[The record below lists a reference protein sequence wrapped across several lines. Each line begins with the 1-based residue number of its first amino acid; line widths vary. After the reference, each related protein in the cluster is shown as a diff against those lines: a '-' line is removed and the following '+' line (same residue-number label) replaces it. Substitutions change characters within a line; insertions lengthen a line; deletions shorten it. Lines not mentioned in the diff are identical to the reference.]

1 MKISQIKISNLFTFP
16 HLNHFSSKHGVV
28 FDAKES
34 SNFNILIWPN
44 WSGKTNFLNII
55 NQLFRVGLIN
65 EYTYD
70 KEILESWK
78 TNKLNNVISYQE
90 TKGKDLF
97 KHFASLDKTSKI
109 SVSLKLNQYDFENI
123 GFICKYYKLLN
134 SIVKDYSALDIEF
147 KNYNIYD
154 FIFENEIK
162 LDFLIDVNNGKFT
175 ISNYSELS
183 DRMKFVL
190 FYIQH
195 MELIQ
200 ICINIY
206 NDFIRKSGDKKL
218 YPLKNTFALLE
229 SERNLIDFD
238 KVLPDLI
245 VDSITER
252 SNNIEMYN
260 KGKFSSVMVGYDL
273 FIIKLIKIVKD
284 ELQIHN
290 KHYLTASL
298 EEKIAIITTSSFF
311 IEISSY
317 IQRLLHLKLNLIID
331 SWDNQIHLVFVNN
344 EWNIISF
351 SKLSS
356 GEKSIVMMLFSLFGY
371 DLSNGLFIIDEPE
384 LHLHPYMLKNLVDVL
399 KELGKKMNMQFIC
412 ATHSPLLIDEQS
424 INTVYKFSLENG
436 KTSVVSPWN
445 SLRASESTLIHI
457 LKFENVSKIFFIN
470 KIIMVEGETD
480 EYFLRFFLNYLSK
493 QPGYIGKLDNY
504 EILNING
511 KWSYNKWSKFLM
523 KFGIKSYFVWD
534 WDNVIENHIIDPQE
548 MHEYTELAKAHYST
562 NYIKKDKF
570 YVRIISTI
578 RDIFPKKY
586 EYILKQINSFYS
598 KWIFILSKWDLE
610 TYLWLRKKWLE
621 ETIIFCNKYFKYW
634 LRNKQLESHR
644 KEFLDII
651 KNIFEV

>member
-16 HLNHFSSKHGVV
+16 HLNHFSSKHGVI

-34 SNFNILIWPN
+34 SNFNILIGPN

-55 NQLFRVGLIN
+55 NQLFRVGLIK
-65 EYTYD
+65 EYFYD
-70 KEILESWK
+70 KDLLETWK
-78 TNKLNNVISYQE
+78 TDAFNKVISYQE
-90 TKGKDLF
+90 KNAHDLF
-97 KHFASLDKTSKI
+97 KHFASLEKPSKV

-123 GFICKYYKLLN
+123 GFICKYHKLLN
-134 SIVKDYSALDIEF
+134 SIVKDYSTLNVEF

-162 LDFLIDVNNGKFT
+162 LDFLIDVNNGKLI

-195 MELIQ
+195 MQLIQ

-206 NDFIRKSGDKKL
+206 NDFIRKTGDKKL

-229 SERNLIDFD
+229 SERNLIDFGE
-238 KVLPDLI
+238 VLPDLV
-245 VDSITER
+245 VDSITQR
-252 SNNIEMYN
+252 SNNIEKYN
-260 KGKFSSVMVGYDL
+260 KGKFSSVMVWYDL
-273 FIIKLIKIVKD
+273 FIIKLIKIVKE
-284 ELQIHN
+284 ELLLRNQ
-290 KHYLTASL
+290 HYLDTSFD
-298 EEKIAIITTSSFF
+298 EKIAIIIKSSFF
-311 IEISSY
+311 IEISLY
-317 IQRLLHLKLNLIID
+317 IQRLLHLKLSLVINNWASQID
-331 SWDNQIHLVFVNN
+331 LVFINN
-344 EWNIISF
+344 QWNVISF

-371 DLSNGLFIIDEPE
+371 DLSNWLFIIDEPE

-424 INTVYKFSLENG
+424 INNVYKFSLENG
-436 KTSVVSPWN
+436 KTSIVSPWN
-445 SLRASESTLIHI
+445 SIRANESTLIHI

-493 QPGYIGKLDNY
+493 QPGYVGKLDNY
-504 EILNING
+504 EILNINW
-511 KWSYNKWSKFLM
+511 KWSYIKWSKFLL
-523 KFGIKSYFVWD
+523 KFGIKSYFVGD
-534 WDNVIENHIIDPQE
+534 WDNVVENHIINPQE
-548 MHEYTELAKAHYST
+548 MHEYTNLAKEHYAT
-562 NYIKKDKF
+562 NYIKKEKF
-570 YVRIISTI
+570 YVRIIATI
-578 RDIFPKKY
+578 RDVFPEKY
-586 EYILKQINSFYS
+586 IYILKQIKSFYS

-621 ETIIFCNKYFKYW
+621 ETIIFCNKYFHYW
-634 LRNKQLESHR
+634 LKNKQLEPHR
-644 KEFLDII
+644 KEFLEII
-651 KNIFEV
+651 KIIFEL